1 VTDALPRPQGILFDW
16 DNTLVDNWGAIH
28 AALNRTLV
36 AMGHEP
42 WTLQDTRRNVAR
54 SLRDS
59 FPALFGERWTE
70 ARDIF
75 YKSFEAV
82 HLEELKPMPGA
93 GDMLAALAGRGL
105 YLGVVSNKTGH
116 YLRSEADR
124 LGWTRHFGRL
134 VGATDAS
141 ADKPAVEPVDLA
153 LGDSGLAKGP
163 AIWFVGDGAID
174 LQCAANAR
182 LTPIF
187 FGKKN
192 DVPSDAPRPAWVCP
206 DCDSVLSL
214 VAERFE
220 PNMTG

>member
-1 VTDALPRPQGILFDW
+1 VSASLPPKPKAILFDW

-28 AALNRTLV
+28 AAINLTLV
-36 AMGHEP
+36 AMGHQP

-59 FPALFGERWTE
+59 FPTLFGERWTE

-82 HLEELKPMPGA
+82 HLEQLKPLPGA
-93 GDMLAALAGRGL
+93 AEMLEALKGQGI
-105 YLGVVSNKTGH
+105 YLGVVSNKTGR
-116 YLRSEADR
+116 YLRSEADQ

-134 VGATDAS
+134 VGATDAR

-153 LGDSGLAKGP
+153 LGESGFARGP
-163 AIWFVGDGAID
+163 EVWFVGDGAVD
-174 LQCAANAR
+174 LECAANAH

-187 FGKKN
+187 FGQASG
-192 DVPSDAPRPAWVCP
+192 VPTDAPKPAWVCP

-214 VAERFE
+214 VAERLR
-220 PNMTG
+220 PI